1 MKSREEFG
9 HHGEEDVPCHGFVP
23 TWKGQSGRVYK
34 GVGKN
39 FFPFLDLNVGLEGK
53 EYKPLNFT
61 LPAGTV
67 NMVT

>member
-1 MKSREEFG
+1 MSWLCPYLESPIWES
-9 HHGEEDVPCHGFVP
+9 
-23 TWKGQSGRVYK
+23 TQ

-39 FFPFLDLNVGLEGK
+39 FFPFLDLELGLEGK

-67 NMVT
+67 NMVIYLSLQ